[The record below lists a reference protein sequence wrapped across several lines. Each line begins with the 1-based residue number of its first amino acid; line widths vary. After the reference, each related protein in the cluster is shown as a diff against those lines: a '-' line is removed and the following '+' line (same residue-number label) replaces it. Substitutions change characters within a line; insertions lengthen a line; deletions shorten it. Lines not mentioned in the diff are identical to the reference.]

1 MEAAVRSSD
10 LLASLQRSEFMPPED
25 VSEDRELSYP
35 CECGGNITK
44 DPKQGNQWQCDNC
57 DWMPAPTDCD

>member
-1 MEAAVRSSD
+1 
-10 LLASLQRSEFMPPED
+10 MPPDDIPED
-25 VSEDRELSYP
+25 KELSYP

-57 DWMPAPTDCD
+57 NWMPAPTGQDK